1 MIVREWRGWTE
12 RDNAEDYPEHFRSRV
27 APELKALSGFLSAEL
42 CRRVTGDSVE
52 FVVLSR
58 WRSLDAIRAFAGDDI
73 GRAVVEPG
81 AIAALEGFDE
91 SVRHYEEIDTVLP

>member
-1 MIVREWRGWTE
+1 MIVREWRGWTK
-12 RDNAEDYPEHFRSRV
+12 RDNAEDYPEHFRSQV

-58 WRSLDAIRAFAGDDI
+58 WRSRLARRRLCQYRRQRMRGSH
-73 GRAVVEPG
+73 R